1 MPRGCRRD
9 TLRGMCAKCLAF
21 LLLAVATARPVVG
34 QFPDSLPPAVER
46 EGDGL
51 EEVGREERLDA
62 LKEFKRFFRTFKEVP
77 QKVEALYTLAGMETP
92 EAAQELFGLLDHD
105 EVAIRQTALHL
116 LTNYREDATFAPFIE
131 KLADEKK
138 DGPRARLINVLAAAR
153 MTAALPAFLAVTQER
168 SPKGELALALVRGIP
183 TLLVASD
190 PRAEVPRKSPSGI
203 PLPPHEVVI
212 ADEFKTPI
220 AEFLRGTL
228 SHKDELTR
236 AAAVDAVGRLRMK
249 ELGPDLIGLIED
261 KSWRVAS
268 STVKGLARLREP
280 TAINPLIAV
289 LDGEGRLREEAA
301 DALFRITGMDF
312 GLDPTRWR
320 TTFDRLAKIEWRIPT
335 DEELA
340 KAAANRKKWDA
351 LYGKTDEPNTFAGI
365 RTTSIRVLFII
376 DISGSMDDLVV
387 EREKF
392 DKGLIDYRK
401 LTVVRRALLQTIEEL
416 SGNTY
421 FDIVAFASDI
431 DPWKGRLVPANVVNK
446 AAAKKWIGKLQA
458 LGGAR
463 AQELAAGGLSGSAA
477 LEKGKT
483 NTHGALLYGLG
494 LEPNQTP
501 RRGAA
506 KRGPDTIYFLSDGRP
521 SVGVL
526 VDTEQIVNEVTVLNR
541 ESRLIIHTLAIGQ
554 FQKGFLEALSL
565 ENGGQFVDLGR

>member
-1 MPRGCRRD
+1 M
-9 TLRGMCAKCLAF
+9 A
-21 LLLAVATARPVVG
+21 
-34 QFPDSLPPAVER
+34 
-46 EGDGL
+46 
-51 EEVGREERLDA
+51 
-62 LKEFKRFFRTFKEVP
+62 
-77 QKVEALYTLAGMETP
+77 
-92 EAAQELFGLLDHD
+92 H
-105 EVAIRQTALHL
+105 H
-116 LTNYREDATFAPFIE
+116 
-131 KLADEKK
+131 
-138 DGPRARLINVLAAAR
+138 
-153 MTAALPAFLAVTQER
+153 
-168 SPKGELALALVRGIP
+168 
-183 TLLVASD
+183 
-190 PRAEVPRKSPSGI
+190 
-203 PLPPHEVVI
+203 
-212 ADEFKTPI
+212 
-220 AEFLRGTL
+220 
-228 SHKDELTR
+228 
-236 AAAVDAVGRLRMK
+236 
-249 ELGPDLIGLIED
+249 
-261 KSWRVAS
+261 
-268 STVKGLARLREP
+268 
-280 TAINPLIAV
+280 
-289 LDGEGRLREEAA
+289 
-301 DALFRITGMDF
+301 
-312 GLDPTRWR
+312 
-320 TTFDRLAKIEWRIPT
+320 FDRLAKIEWRIPT